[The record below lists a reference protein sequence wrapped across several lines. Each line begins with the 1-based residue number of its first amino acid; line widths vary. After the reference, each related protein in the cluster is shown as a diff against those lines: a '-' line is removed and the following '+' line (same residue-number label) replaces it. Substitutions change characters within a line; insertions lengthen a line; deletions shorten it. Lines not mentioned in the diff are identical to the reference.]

1 MQKMDY
7 FILAIDQGTTNTKAI
22 LVDAAGQVAARAS
35 VALRVTYPQP
45 SWVEQD
51 ALAIWQS
58 VQQCIDTVLA
68 SGEAQMGAP
77 GRTPAALGI
86 SNQRESVVL
95 WDRTTGEPLAP
106 CVIWQC
112 QRGHRLIETLK
123 GQGLEADVHSRTGL
137 TLDPMF
143 SASKMRWLL
152 DNVPGARRRADQG
165 EVCLGTIDSWL
176 IFKLTGGRVHACDMT
191 NAART
196 LLFNLY
202 TLDWDGEML
211 CLFGIPRQALP
222 VVSPST
228 GVIGHTAAGGALP
241 AGIPI
246 AASIGDSHGALVGHA
261 GFSPGAVKATYGTG
275 SSVMTPIATP
285 ILSQRGLSTTIA
297 WSRPGQATYA
307 LEGNIYA
314 TGATIQWLG
323 KLFGWEDAAARVTEL
338 AATCPDSEGVYLAPA
353 FVGLGAPWW
362 NARARG
368 MIHGLTLGSGAPQL
382 ARAAL
387 ESTAYQINDIFAAVQ
402 EEAGIL
408 LTTLHADGGASANPL
423 LMQFQADLVQCP
435 VRVSVSTDVSALGAA
450 YLAGLGVGVWKSTE
464 ELAGLQRGE
473 QLYTPTMPAA
483 QRSARLAGWRD
494 TLARVLQGSA
504 EPS

>member
-1 MQKMDY
+1 MNATGPL
-7 FILAIDQGTTNTKAI
+7 ILAIDQGTTNTKAI
-22 LVDAAGQVAARAS
+22 LVDAAGQVIRRAS
-35 VALRVTYPQP
+35 TPLRVTYPQP

-51 ALAIWQS
+51 AVAIWQS
-58 VQQCIDTVLA
+58 VQQVMQEVLA
-68 SGEAQMGAP
+68 AVD
-77 GRTPAALGI
+77 TPPVAVGI

-95 WDRTTGEPLAP
+95 WDRATGAALAP

-112 QRGHRLIETLK
+112 QRGNTLIETLRQP
-123 GQGLEADVHSRTGL
+123 GTAADVHRRTGL
-137 TLDPMF
+137 ALDPMF

-152 DNVPGARRRADQG
+152 DNTPDAHRRAEAG
-165 EVCLGTIDSWL
+165 ELCLGTIDSWL
-176 IFKLTGGRVHACDMT
+176 IFQLTGGRVHACDMT
-191 NAART
+191 NASRT
-196 LLFNLY
+196 LLFNLH
-202 TLDWDGEML
+202 TLDWDAEML
-211 CLFGIPRQALP
+211 RLFGIPRQVLP
-222 VVSPST
+222 TVQPST
-228 GVIGHTAAGGALP
+228 GVIGQTAAGGVLP

-246 AASIGDSHGALVGHA
+246 AAAIGDSHAALVGHA
-261 GFSPGAVKATYGTG
+261 GFAPGAVKATYGTG
-275 SSVMTPIATP
+275 SSVMTPVATP

-297 WSRPGQATYA
+297 WSQPGQATYA

-314 TGATIQWLG
+314 TGATIQWMG

-368 MIHGLTLGSGAPQL
+368 MIYGLTLGSGAAQL

-387 ESTAYQINDIFAAVQ
+387 ESIAYQIYDIFAAVQ
-402 EEAGIL
+402 EEAGIP
-408 LTTLHADGGASANPL
+408 LTTLHADGGASANSL

-435 VRVSVSTDVSALGAA
+435 VRVSTSTDVSALGAA

-464 ELAGLQRGE
+464 ELAGLHRGE
-473 QLYTPTMPAA
+473 QLYTPAMSAA

-504 EPS
+504 EQS